1 MLYFK
6 ILLRTFQTEISAS
19 LESLKKKLKV
29 LINTKEQWEEIKTHI
44 QVNGFAFRETMLT
57 LIRAF

>member
-1 MLYFK
+1 MLDFK

-29 LINTKEQWEEIKTHI
+29 LINTKEQWEEIKTYI
-44 QVNGFAFRETMLT
+44 QVKGFVFCETMLT
-57 LIRAF
+57 LTGTF